1 VRALPE
7 NVVVLNNLAFL
18 YQAEGDDR
26 ALEYAERAHARAPDN
41 PAVADTLGWV
51 LVNQGEVERA
61 LPLLE
66 TARRALPESPEVRYH
81 YATALARAD
90 RADEAREELTSLLNE
105 VDDFP
110 QRADAEAL
118 LQTLR

>member
-1 VRALPE
+1 VQTLPE

-41 PAVADTLGWV
+41 PAIADTLGWV
-51 LVNQGEVERA
+51 LVNRGEVGRA

-66 TARRALPESPEVRYH
+66 TARQALPDRPEVRYH
-81 YATALARAD
+81 FATALAKAGRPA
-90 RADEAREELTSLLNE
+90 EAREELVALLNE
-105 VDDFP
+105 VESFP